1 MSTDETVR
9 QILET
14 VLGES
19 LEGIENPSREQYDRW
34 DSLARLEI
42 VFLLEEQFG
51 GRFSAGEVASMN
63 SLSEIVTVLQAK
75 QLS

>member
-42 VFLLEEQFG
+42 VFLLEEQFTA
-51 GRFSAGEVASMN
+51 RFSADEIAGMN
-63 SLSEIVTVLQAK
+63 SLSEIVAVLQAK

>member
-19 LEGIENPSREQYDRW
+19 LEGIENPSRERYDRW

-42 VFLLEEQFG
+42 VFLLEEQFTA
-51 GRFSAGEVASMN
+51 RFSADEIAVMN
-63 SLSEIVTVLQAK
+63 SLAEIVSVLQAR

>member
-19 LEGIENPSREQYDRW
+19 LEGIDNPTREQYDRW

-42 VFLLEEQFG
+42 VFLLEEQFTA
-51 GRFSAGEVASMN
+51 RFSADEIAVMN
-63 SLSEIVTVLQAK
+63 SLAEIVSVLQAK